1 MWFMMGSMPA
11 SSDPNLA
18 GLLSATA
25 DGDQEAFAELYDL
38 TSARVHGLVVR
49 VLRDVAQA
57 EEVTQEVYL
66 QVWRSAGR
74 FDAHRGSALSWLLTL
89 GHRRAIDRVR
99 SAQSQS
105 DRDQAYESRADRPT
119 PDPTAEAVED
129 RLQGQGV
136 RSAVKELGPPH
147 QEALELAYFEGL
159 THQEVSERLGVPLGT
174 AKTRIRDGLRKLR
187 DQTGGAR

>member
-1 MWFMMGSMPA
+1 MWFMMGTMTPP
-11 SSDPNLA
+11 SDPDLA
-18 GLLSATA
+18 GLLTATA
-25 DGDQEAFAELYDL
+25 GGDQDAFAELYDL
-38 TSARVHGLVVR
+38 TSSRVHGLVVR

-66 QVWRSAGR
+66 QVWRNASN
-74 FDAHRGSALSWLLTL
+74 FDAQRGSALSWLLTL

-99 SAQSQS
+99 SAQAQS
-105 DRDQAYESRADRPT
+105 DRDQAYESRADRPP

-159 THQEVSERLGVPLGT
+159 THREISQRLGVPLGT

-187 DQTGGAR
+187 DQMGGLR

>member
-1 MWFMMGSMPA
+1 MWFMMGAMPT
-11 SSDPNLA
+11 SSDPDLA

-25 DGDQEAFAELYDL
+25 AGDQAAFAELYDL

-66 QVWRSAGR
+66 QVWRNAGS

-105 DRDQAYESRADRPT
+105 DRDRAYESRADRPA
-119 PDPTAEAVED
+119 PDPTADAVED

-136 RSAVKELGPPH
+136 RSAVRELGPPH

-159 THQEVSERLGVPLGT
+159 THQQVSERLGVPLGT

-187 DQTGGAR
+187 EQMGGAP